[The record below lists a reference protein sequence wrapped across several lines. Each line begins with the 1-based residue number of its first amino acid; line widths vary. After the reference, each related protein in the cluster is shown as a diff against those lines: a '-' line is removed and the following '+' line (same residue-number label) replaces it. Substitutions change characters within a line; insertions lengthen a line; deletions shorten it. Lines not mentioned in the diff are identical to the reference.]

1 MNQDFDKARA
11 HFLDGVQ
18 HFEAG
23 RMEAAEADFLA
34 SLALLPGRASTRI
47 NLAATR
53 LRLGRAARALA
64 DLEAVLDAEPQHL
77 DAWCHRAAALAELG
91 RDVESL
97 QCAEHVLS
105 IDAAHGTALYRR
117 GMALDRLR
125 RFAEA
130 LACFERLASL
140 QPEHSEAWFRQGQLL
155 QRLGR
160 WPQALQ
166 ALDRALAL
174 APTHAP
180 AWSQRGGLLKD
191 MGRADEAASAFEQ
204 AIAHGADAEL
214 QRFFI
219 ASLGRQTGPAHA
231 PRQYVQALF
240 DDYADSFDEHLVDVL
255 GYQAHRRLVAPLP
268 ALHAQPFESALDLGC
283 GTGLCG
289 PLLKPPSNPI
299 VRQLHG
305 VDLSRPMLDR
315 AAALGVYD
323 SLVQSDLIEYLQ
335 ATLLRHDLVLACDV
349 FIYVG
354 ALDEVFAA
362 VARVLNQGGVF
373 CFSAEHGPD
382 ERPVTLHA
390 HLRYA
395 HSLPYLHDLAQRHGL
410 QCLQVLHQPI
420 RQDQTQAI
428 PGLYVYLR
436 KP

>member
-1 MNQDFDKARA
+1 MSQAFDEARTL
-11 HFLDGVQ
+11 FLNGVQ

-23 RMEAAEADFLA
+23 RVEAAEADFLA
-34 SLALLPGRASTRI
+34 SLALLPERMSTRI

-53 LRLGRAARALA
+53 LRLGRAAQALA
-64 DLEAVLDAEPQHL
+64 ELEAVLDAEPQHL

-91 RDVESL
+91 RDAEAL
-97 QCAEHVLS
+97 RCADHVLS
-105 IDAAHGTALYRR
+105 IDAEHGTALYRR

-125 RFAEA
+125 RFAQA
-130 LACFERLASL
+130 LACFEQLTSL
-140 QPEHSEAWFRQGQLL
+140 QPAHSEAWFRQGQLL

-166 ALDRALAL
+166 ALDRALTL

-180 AWSQRGGLLKD
+180 TWSQRGGLLKD
-191 MGRADEAASAFEQ
+191 MGRVDEAASAFEQ
-204 AIAHGADAEL
+204 AIAHGADSEL
-214 QRFFI
+214 HRFFM
-219 ASLGRQTGPAHA
+219 ASLGRQPGPAHA
-231 PRQYVQALF
+231 PRQYVQSLF

-255 GYQAHRRLVAPLP
+255 GYQAHRQLVAPLTG
-268 ALHAQPFESALDLGC
+268 LHPRRFDSALDLGC

-289 PLLKPPSNPI
+289 PLLKPLSDPI

-305 VDLSRPMLDR
+305 VDLSQPMLDR

-323 SLVQSDLIEYLQ
+323 SLVQADLIEHLD
-335 ATLLRHDLVLACDV
+335 ATELRHDLVLACDV

-354 ALDEVFAA
+354 ALDKVFAA
-362 VARVLNQGGVF
+362 VARVLRPGGVF
-373 CFSAEHGPD
+373 CFSAEHGQD
-382 ERPVTLHA
+382 DRPVALHA

-395 HSLPYLHDLAQRHGL
+395 HSLPYLRDLAQRHDL
-410 QCLQVLHQPI
+410 EWLQVLHQPI
-420 RQDQTQAI
+420 REDQAQAI